1 MGDALRCS
9 NSLQS
14 ANPTGSLRTKMTRA
28 IKLAALLIPTL
39 CFGRARTSGYCEQG
53 GQVAVTA
60 PVGGLYYITA
70 SNPLAIAARF

>member
-1 MGDALRCS
+1 
-9 NSLQS
+9 
-14 ANPTGSLRTKMTRA
+14 MTRA